1 MRTVSKPKGYLTVY
15 LSLVFAIVLSLL
27 LTLIEGAAVGAT
39 RLQAELT
46 ADLGLDSVFAE
57 YHRELMKQYGV
68 FYIDDSYGN
77 EKGGIS
83 RVEQHLESYLRYN
96 CNSNTDGKL
105 PVGHS
110 LIRLTNPYLE
120 IEQAA
125 FATDG
130 YGQVWKAQAIE
141 CMKEK
146 YGISYINDIRN
157 YLNIIEAHGLVNRDI
172 MSEIDQKKQEF
183 ERELE
188 QEEIT
193 ETDVSTDGGYS
204 YDQINGWLSVLH
216 RIGVTQLIAEDMSSQ
231 QIQAGQYIS
240 ARAKAGNMNQ
250 GCGLTEG
257 IETPD
262 GIDDELFYGQYLL
275 DRYGNYTNQKEQS
288 LLKYQVEYILYGSD
302 SDAVNLQSMVRRLL
316 AMRAV
321 SNFIYL
327 NATDHVKKDEVRII
341 CEILCTLLLV
351 PEVSDVLTYVVL
363 GVWSY
368 IEAVADVKGLLQGYR
383 IPLLKDRGQWSTNLW
398 DMLKGTVSVESISPN
413 TTNAGLSYED
423 HLRVFLML
431 MNRQDKVM
439 RSLDIVEMDIRQ
451 TPGNEHFRIDQCI
464 SYLKVGFGFSDA
476 GKREYVFD
484 RAMGYQ

>member
-39 RLQAELT
+39 RLQAELA

-96 CNSNTDGKL
+96 CNPNTDGKL

-172 MSEIDQKKQEF
+172 MSEIEQKKQEF

-316 AMRAV
+316 A
-321 SNFIYL
+321 
-327 NATDHVKKDEVRII
+327 II

-413 TTNAGLSYED
+413 TTNAGLCYED